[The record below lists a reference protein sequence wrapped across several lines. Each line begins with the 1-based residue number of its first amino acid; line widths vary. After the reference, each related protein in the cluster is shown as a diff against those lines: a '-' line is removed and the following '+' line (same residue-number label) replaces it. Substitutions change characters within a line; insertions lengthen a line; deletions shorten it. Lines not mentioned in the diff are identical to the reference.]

1 MHNVFVFD
9 DVVDKETQDLI
20 EKTIFS
26 PETQWTFGRTVF
38 YHTHPEVTKEH
49 QSKVMSFTKSL
60 SRADDNFQVDDLDL
74 YISPIVEASNKV
86 GNRIQ
91 KLMTSRIQLQI
102 PLNDPS
108 PNGIPHVDGYRQF
121 PYMVGVYYVN
131 DSEGDTVLYKQTT
144 NDTTPDEVKAGKIT
158 IDQTISP
165 KKGRLIVF
173 DGNIYHASGRPRK
186 DVRCIINY
194 NFV

>member
-9 DVVDKETQDLI
+9 DIISKEQQDLI

-38 YHTHPEVTKEH
+38 YHTHPEVTKEV

-60 SRADDNFQVDDLDL
+60 CRIDDDFEVDDLEL
-74 YISPIVEASNKV
+74 YLSPIQAASNIV
-86 GNRIQ
+86 GQPIQ
-91 KLMTSRIQLQI
+91 KVMTSRIQLQTPI
-102 PLNDPS
+102 NTPATC
-108 PNGIPHVDGYRQF
+108 GTAHVDGYRPF

-131 DSEGDTVLYKQTT
+131 ESEGDTVLYKETIQ
-144 NDTTPDEVKAGKIT
+144 DTTPDEIKNGKLT
-158 IDQTISP
+158 VDQVISP
-165 KKGRLIVF
+165 KKGRLIIF
-173 DGNIYHASGRPRK
+173 GGNIYHAAGRPK
-186 DVRCIINY
+186 EDIRCVINY